1 MFGSRCGMRSWHR
14 SQRGSKWVCVWMHWK
29 DQSRWCRTYL
39 FVYVY
44 VFVYVEWLVVRKYL
58 KGMNQFFWEW
68 IEMSGKI
75 WMDVVRGDPLIQGLR
90 PHPGVGTSSRGW
102 DLIQGLRPHPGVATS
117 SRGCDLI
124 QGRRR
129 IAIESSVDGPFL
141 NKYVCERL

>member
-1 MFGSRCGMRSWHR
+1 
-14 SQRGSKWVCVWMHWK
+14 
-29 DQSRWCRTYL
+29 
-39 FVYVY
+39 VYVY